1 MTKKTGIHLEE
12 RIIVGSSGTIYKIVP
27 EALSTTRAPEYEIR
41 GALLGMNTDFET
53 LIKAIRSAKN
63 VLIKGQDNAQ
73 GNAHTA
79 IKILEGIDEGMI
91 NYQLNNRAAIVEF
104 CSLVCIKEGEKLN
117 VHTEE
122 QIRDKYIDWGEIP
135 ILDFLDLAGRLI
147 PGFRE
152 FYLAAIKGERQQSE
166 TSEI

>member
-1 MTKKTGIHLEE
+1 MTKKTGIYLDE

-41 GALLGMNTDFET
+41 GGLLGLNTDFET
-53 LIKAIRSAKN
+53 LIKGIRSAKN
-63 VLIKGQDNAQ
+63 VLIKGTDNAQ
-73 GNAHTA
+73 GNVHNAVNT
-79 IKILEGIDEGMI
+79 LDGIEAGLI
-91 NYQLNNRAAIVEF
+91 NYQLNKRPAIIEF

-122 QIRDKYIDWGEIP
+122 QIRDKYADWGEIP